1 MNFDLRHFR
10 FFQMP
15 SGSFFE
21 QLTNNGSLSPVVMG
35 TTAIVLLVLTYL
47 IASRFFFASKSKS
60 KSSKQ
65 QINKSKETNK
75 KQQQQSNESSSG
87 KKKNKG
93 KKNNA
98 AATPSSTVKATAVSS
113 SSSSSQS
120 SEESEEEEKVLR
132 PPAAPATT
140 KKATPAKKAT
150 PTTEETPKTNGGKST
165 GNEQVEQGQNADAKK
180 KRGKPT
186 VAPAP
191 QAKAQVTTGKTGP
204 SNANVS
210 GKKAAVVAPVETE
223 KDDENVV
230 EQEDEGQW
238 VTQGGKQ
245 VNNRNRNK
253 GKNETTTNA
262 QETTKSAPVANEKR
276 STGQTNKIE
285 DKIDV
290 QVESAAPVVAPTPAA
305 PEPIEIC
312 QLLPSKENPYTAS
325 DDWWKRAL
333 NKPQTFSVDDIG
345 EWPER
350 DQDEQYV
357 VNVRQII
364 PTRPLKSALTEKD
377 INVNTD
383 VHDDVNQ
390 NGQKRLG
397 KTLLFLL
404 FVFVTKTFSLPL
416 V

>member
-1 MNFDLRHFR
+1 
-10 FFQMP
+10 MP
-15 SGSFFE
+15 SGSFLE

-47 IASRFFFASKSKS
+47 IASRFFFSSKSKS

-65 QINKSKETNK
+65 QTNKSKETNK
-75 KQQQQSNESSSG
+75 KQQQSNESSSG

-113 SSSSSQS
+113 SSPSSQS

-132 PPAAPATT
+132 PPPPPVAPATT
-140 KKATPAKKAT
+140 KKATPAKKST
-150 PTTEETPKTNGGKST
+150 PIIEETPKTNGVKST

-186 VAPAP
+186 VASAP
-191 QAKAQVTTGKTGP
+191 QAKTQVTTGKTGP

-276 STGQTNKIE
+276 STGQTNKLE

-345 EWPER
+345 DWPER

-390 NGQKRLG
+390 NGPKRHG
-397 KTLLFLL
+397 KIFLFLL
-404 FVFVTKTFSLPL
+404 FVFVTKTFSLSL